1 MANKLAANDTFARL
15 EDLIAVTEKLSI
27 EIEYSNL
34 SDNEIAV
41 QSGYCKYNGRQIII
55 LDKNLP
61 PEFQISIILKILRN
75 FNLDDI
81 YVASWI
87 REHFESE
94 KSS

>member
-1 MANKLAANDTFARL
+1 MANKIVQNDAYSRL
-15 EDLIAVTEKLSI
+15 EDLVAVTEKLSI

-41 QSGYCKYNGRQIII
+41 QSGYCKYKGQEMII

-61 PEFQISIILKILRN
+61 PEFQVSIILKILKN

-94 KSS
+94 KIS

>member
-1 MANKLAANDTFARL
+1 MTNKIVSNDTLSRL
-15 EDLIAVTEKLSI
+15 DDLIAVTEKLSI

-34 SDNEIAV
+34 SDNEISV
-41 QSGYCKYNGRQIII
+41 QSGYCKYNGQEIII
-55 LDKNLP
+55 LDKSLP

-87 REHFESE
+87 REHFESG

>member
-1 MANKLAANDTFARL
+1 MANKIAINNTSSRL
-15 EDLIAVTEKLSI
+15 EDLIAITEKLSI

-41 QSGYCKYNGRQIII
+41 QSGYCKYNGKEIII

-61 PEFQISIILKILRN
+61 LEFQISIILKILGN

-81 YVASWI
+81 YIASWI